1 MEAMRLGFTA
11 SEVQAIMET
20 TEREEFARVLLG
32 EPSIFELIERSHREM
47 IQVFGVHPA
56 MLGKP

>member
-1 MEAMRLGFTA
+1 MRLGFTA
-11 SEVQAIMET
+11 SEVKAIMEA
-20 TEREEFARVLLG
+20 TEREDFARVLLD
-32 EPSIFELIERSHREM
+32 EPTLFELIERSHREM